1 MRQGVKTLRWKL
13 KRGIE
18 TFVLRQNSS
27 KKIKNCKG
35 DAVRRRK
42 GGRKRVREGK
52 KRWRRCK
59 MWRCNT
65 DAFTHRHLLHTDTFY
80 TQKLLHTDVFTPTLL
95 HAHGFLYM
103 EIFYTQTH
111 LHTDAFTQ
119 IRFYTHTP
127 FFTQRRFTHKRYTH
141 RRIYTQTPLHTERHL
156 PHLKNTFAAQPF
168 CVDFTANLLWKR
180 PPPHH
185 HTTCGVQPFLHITL
199 QICKEIVFPHG
210 GFLHR
215 RLYIQ
220 TLSHTEA
227 FTRRHF
233 YTHTSL
239 CTQTLLHIDAFNT
252 LPLLATIWRTD
263 ALTQQSLH
271 REGTKIQEHTT
282 KHTTKPHSMSPRG
295 HKNRCFT
302 TIFVARTFL
311 VQNLLQNLKFGAK
324 AEKKYDSETV

>member
-42 GGRKRVREGK
+42 GGRKRVRGGK

-80 TQKLLHTDVFTPTLL
+80 TQKLLQKDVFTQTLL

-119 IRFYTHTP
+119 RRFYTHTHLSLHRDVLH
-127 FFTQRRFTHKRYTH
+127 TNAIHIDAFTHKR
-141 RRIYTQTPLHTERHL
+141 RYTQNATYLILKTPSRL
-156 PHLKNTFAAQPF
+156 
-168 CVDFTANLLWKR
+168 NL
-180 PPPHH
+180 
-185 HTTCGVQPFLHITL
+185 
-199 QICKEIVFPHG
+199 
-210 GFLHR
+210 
-215 RLYIQ
+215 
-220 TLSHTEA
+220 
-227 FTRRHF
+227 
-233 YTHTSL
+233 
-239 CTQTLLHIDAFNT
+239 
-252 LPLLATIWRTD
+252 
-263 ALTQQSLH
+263 
-271 REGTKIQEHTT
+271 
-282 KHTTKPHSMSPRG
+282 
-295 HKNRCFT
+295 
-302 TIFVARTFL
+302 FV
-311 VQNLLQNLKFGAK
+311 
-324 AEKKYDSETV
+324 

>member
-1 MRQGVKTLRWKL
+1 MLYEGERVVG
-13 KRGIE
+13 RGWGKE
-18 TFVLRQNSS
+18 R
-27 KKIKNCKG
+27 KDG
-35 DAVRRRK
+35 EDA
-42 GGRKRVREGK
+42 
-52 KRWRRCK
+52 RCEDV
-59 MWRCNT
+59 T
-65 DAFTHRHLLHTDTFY
+65 QTLLHTDTFY
-80 TQKLLHTDVFTPTLL
+80 TQTPFTHRNFCTQMFLHRHFYTHTVFFTWRFFTHRRIYTQTLSHKDVFT
-95 HAHGFLYM
+95 H
-103 EIFYTQTH
+103 
-111 LHTDAFTQ
+111 
-119 IRFYTHTP
+119 THTP

-168 CVDFTANLLWKR
+168 CVENLLWKR

-220 TLSHTEA
+220 TLLHTEA
-227 FTRRHF
+227 FTHTH
-233 YTHTSL
+233 THTSL
-239 CTQTLLHIDAFNT
+239 CTQTLLHTDVFNT